1 MKVMN
6 IGIIIRNDHDD
17 TFPVALT
24 PQMVGVIQNLLTQI
38 PLMKS
43 KLVDGQG
50 KKIAAKASI
59 PIIPRAVAFDWDK
72 AYQPLEPKEEAEM
85 MKALQEKYSK
95 VEGSGI
101 EGGGSII
108 TEGIVKEDDT
118 EEGKSEDDPD
128 NKVTKLND
136 KPALFT
142 DKDNPFNMT
151 LEAKGRANVDLEKPA
166 EVDAGIDK
174 GTNDEKYPDVLAD
187 KEKAEGEGEGEE
199 EVKKM
204 EDGIEKA
211 AEGESKDVTVTP
223 ETLDIGADN
232 KL

>member
-50 KKIAAKASI
+50 NKIAAKASI
-59 PIIPRAVAFDWDK
+59 PIIPRAVDFDWDK
-72 AYQPLEPKEEAEM
+72 AYQPLQPKEEAEM
-85 MKALQEKYSK
+85 MKQLQEKYSK

-151 LEAKGRANVDLEKPA
+151 LAAKGRANVDLKEPA

-187 KEKAEGEGEGEE
+187 KEKAEGEE

-223 ETLDIGADN
+223 ETLDIGVDN